1 MLTPKSFVF
10 RGATGD
16 LMQFRGTWNRIT
28 SANQKG
34 ASENAPSL
42 RYFLC
47 GWHLPRAAGSPPA
60 VLCHLRPV
68 PGMALLSAAPAGD
81 LGRHF
86 AAPFPPLWAYYPAVQ
101 LHEQALRIAA
111 DGAFAPPAL
120 PQPAALRI
128 SLHPHR
134 TAFRSQ
140 CTRLRLVRLFSG
152 HPTSTVGSHNGFCDK
167 PCIAH
172 RNQPLPFLLI
182 SL

>member
-1 MLTPKSFVF
+1 MLTQKSFVF

-47 GWHLPRAAGSPPA
+47 GWHLPRAAGSPPD

-101 LHEQALRIAA
+101 LPWSSIVYCCRRRFRPSSLAA
-111 DGAFAPPAL
+111 TSGFADLAAPAPNRF
-120 PQPAALRI
+120 PQPMHAPTLSPPVFRA
-128 SLHPHR
+128 SDEHR
-134 TAFRSQ
+134 R
-140 CTRLRLVRLFSG
+140 
-152 HPTSTVGSHNGFCDK
+152 
-167 PCIAH
+167 
-172 RNQPLPFLLI
+172 QP
-182 SL
+182 